1 MFCYIRKIS
10 YLCKRFNK
18 HMFNFKT
25 QIIMVI
31 VSVRNENGKEERVIK
46 TNVPVEK
53 IVNFLRENAKKNK
66 EDEIIAYIKSKYPFL
81 AFTLKEGGILDA
93 ALAGGIR
100 DLAKATGV
108 EPKDVVDDVDGLING
123 TFLYGIV
130 PPEIGGKVAAGM
142 LVASRENW
150 IKSHK

>member
-10 YLCKRFNK
+10 YLCRRFNK

-31 VSVRNENGKEERVIK
+31 VSVRNENGKERVIK

-53 IVNFLRENAKKNK
+53 IVNFLHENAKKNK

-81 AFTLKEGGILDA
+81 AFTLKEGGILDD

-108 EPKDVVDDVDGLING
+108 EPRDVVDDVDGLIHG

-130 PPEIGGKVAAGM
+130 PPEVGSKVAAGM

>member
-1 MFCYIRKIS
+1 MFCYIEKIS
-10 YLCKRFNK
+10 YLCRRFNK

-31 VSVRNENGKEERVIK
+31 VSVRNENGKERVIK
-46 TNVPVEK
+46 TNVSVEK
-53 IVNFLRENAKKNK
+53 IINFLHENAKKNK

-81 AFTLKEGGILDA
+81 AFTLKEGGILDD

-108 EPKDVVDDVDGLING
+108 EPRDVVDDVDGLIHG

-130 PPEIGGKVAAGM
+130 PPEVGSKVAAGM